1 MSILLDIE
9 GDRDENLQ
17 SVHRVQRGKRGEY
30 GKHRPTSR
38 SLPNP
43 GGVENPFTYVSS
55 NGDGDSNVRVDLPI
69 EEERVG

>member
-17 SVHRVQRGKRGEY
+17 SVHRIERGKRGEY
-30 GKHRPTSR
+30 RKQARPASFF
-38 SLPNP
+38 SNFKGEAL
-43 GGVENPFTYVSS
+43 FTYVSS
-55 NGDGDSNVRVDLPI
+55 DGDDDSNVRVDLPS